1 MRSVACSIAACLLAT
16 TLPAETKTAVI
27 VDSGSTN
34 TAGFKIVVEKSGK
47 AVYTESARTAAI
59 HRKISADLVRRLFA
73 DLEAGKPLAD
83 LPHRPCMKSASFGTT
98 MTIEFS
104 GQTTPDLSCRSG
116 ADAKLQALIDDADQI
131 VKVFKTP

>member
-1 MRSVACSIAACLLAT
+1 MRSVAGSIAVYLVAIALSAAT
-16 TLPAETKTAVI
+16 ETAVI

-59 HRKISADLVRRLFA
+59 HRKISGDLVRRLFA

-83 LPHRPCMKSASFGTT
+83 LPHRACMKSASFGTT

-104 GQTTPDLSCRSG
+104 GQTTPDLSCRNG
-116 ADAKLQALIDDADQI
+116 ADGKLQALIDDADQV
-131 VKVFKTP
+131 VKAFKTP